1 MNSHFATDTNW
12 AHLSMLKDEV
22 GFQSSPTCSAQSK
35 EIYESTHFSFKRLR
49 RDLYNRALSYICLKK
64 EKKKKKY
71 MHVYLH
77 TPAQPKK
84 QRKEEFQNKTKPPAK
99 PRKAYD
105 DFGIQDPASI
115 SPNQI
120 PFLHVFFKEKCF
132 TPNFYPY

>member
-1 MNSHFATDTNW
+1 
-12 AHLSMLKDEV
+12 
-22 GFQSSPTCSAQSK
+22 
-35 EIYESTHFSFKRLR
+35 
-49 RDLYNRALSYICLKK
+49 
-64 EKKKKKY
+64 

-84 QRKEEFQNKTKPPAK
+84 QRKEFQNKTKPPAK

-132 TPNFYPY
+132 TPNFYPYYTKLILWLTTFVNLIRNW